1 VTVRIVI
8 AAVVILIFMT
18 LGLFLPPAANVCMAS
33 FWC

>member
-1 VTVRIVI
+1 VTARIVI

-18 LGLFLPPAANVCMAS
+18 LGLFLPPAANVCVTS